1 MLEFAA
7 RTHQPLPPKQCY
19 GLLDC
24 LLNSDPIFA
33 SAVFML
39 PVSGKRSAQYESLQE
54 ETNFKATRLQF
65 WREEQEV
72 SFSFLHRTA
81 VGVAELTKL
90 YQSWNS
96 STILPKVFSTRL
108 SENTLL
114 FIDHKQQQHT
124 DITVLKTHFDH
135 TVSAADILE
144 DSPHSLWTHKST

>member
-1 MLEFAA
+1 
-7 RTHQPLPPKQCY
+7 
-19 GLLDC
+19 
-24 LLNSDPIFA
+24 
-33 SAVFML
+33 ML

-54 ETNFKATRLQF
+54 ETNFKATRLQL

-114 FIDHKQQQHT
+114 FIDHKQQEHT